1 MRVLNRDRSFWGFT
15 NGFESYLN
23 RISNYCF
30 VTDMVPLSREIYFYN
45 NCQTYDNAYLVDSKI
60 KQAIEKGVVTED
72 TILPFEPEFS
82 LIKYFFYLDKGV
94 TSQSLE
100 SLTNMG
106 VKYLDFVN
114 KIYKNKFSDCIHEAC
129 VETETRLKDI
139 KEYTDK
145 LSLQKVTPEEYVSTV
160 KTLFIFYKDM
170 IDSPLLCVR
179 ASVILYND
187 DYVDIKE
194 FIHANLN
201 LVTKEKQSRIVKEI
215 EGYEVR
221 IKKNKALPGRYY
233 LVRQFE
239 GYLRSYSYGELIKNM
254 EEDDFPEELYHVIRY
269 LDALFTAPKD
279 EPKWELNSKI
289 IQSFNVKNVLE
300 VEYEN
305 FEDIIRK
312 ETDFLD
318 LKLILSKAQLY
329 LVKSDYSNFVGT
341 FQKFLEKYLDLI
353 GASHATKKNG
363 GTKRI
368 NNINDKVKRALEL
381 YHDNQNEINVR
392 LIQLIRVCFDDSNE
406 SAIKRISD
414 KYVPV
419 NHPRNDFQHGDR
431 GLNKLLFLEKLG
443 YLINEDFGEEEYSG
457 IFKKFLSIFGL
468 PEENIFDQL
477 NNRVISLLKKP
488 NF

>member
-1 MRVLNRDRSFWGFT
+1 MRVLNRDTSFLGFT

-30 VTDMVPLSREIYFYN
+30 VTDMMPQSREIYFYN
-45 NCQTYDNAYLVDSKI
+45 NRQTYDNAYLVDSKI
-60 KQAIEKGVVTED
+60 KQAIEEGVVTED

-82 LIKYFFYLDKGV
+82 LIKYFFYLDKRV
-94 TSQSLE
+94 ASQSLE

-114 KIYKNKFSDCIHEAC
+114 KIYKNKFSDYIHEAC

-179 ASVILYND
+179 ASVILYDD
-187 DYVDIKE
+187 DYADIKE

-269 LDALFTAPKD
+269 LDTLFTAPKD
-279 EPKWELNSKI
+279 EPKWELNSAI
-289 IQSFNVKNVLE
+289 IKSSE
-300 VEYEN
+300 VRNILKERHET
-305 FEDIIRK
+305 FEDIIET

-318 LKLILSKAQLY
+318 LKIILSKAQLF
-329 LVKSDYSNFVGT
+329 LKKHDYSNFVAT
-341 FQKFLEKYLDLI
+341 FQKFMEKYLELI
-353 GASHATKKNG
+353 GANRGIKKNG
-363 GTKRI
+363 EEKNISQI
-368 NNINDKVKRALEL
+368 NEKVKKALEL
-381 YHDNQNEINVR
+381 YHDNQNKINVR
-392 LIQLIRVCFDDSNE
+392 VIQLIQVCFDNKED
-406 SAIKRISD
+406 SAIKKISE

-419 NHPRNDFQHGDR
+419 NYPRNDFQHGDF
-431 GLNKLLFLEKLG
+431 GLNKHFFLEKLG
-443 YLINEDFGEEEYSG
+443 YLVNEDFGEEEYSG
-457 IFKKFLSIFGL
+457 IFKKFLSIFCL